1 MNYLLDTN
9 IIVYYYTPKSE
20 YNQLRD
26 VLNNEKNILY
36 ILNIQ
41 IPEVI
46 ATFYK
51 FHYNPDKDGFVL
63 TLDEANSYRNEF
75 IMDIRKNKF
84 FVLSV
89 MDRDIILTDKI
100 WEIAEKV
107 YPGMEKKYE
116 FISAIDCLLLAV
128 AETLNQTKGVKNDF
142 RLLSNDNHLLKTAE
156 KLNIPFER
164 SKLI

>member
-9 IIVYYYTPKSE
+9 IIVYYYTPKPE

-51 FHYNPDKDGFVL
+51 FHYNPDKDGLAL
-63 TLDEANSYRNEF
+63 TLEEANSYRNEF
-75 IMDIRKNKF
+75 ILDIRKNKF
-84 FVLSV
+84 FVLSI
-89 MDRDIILTDKI
+89 MDRDIIFTDKI
-100 WEIAEKV
+100 WVVAEKV
-107 YPGMEKKYE
+107 YPEMEKKHD
-116 FISAIDCLLLAV
+116 FISAIDCILLAV
-128 AETLNQTKGVKNDF
+128 ADTLNKTKGIKNDF
-142 RLLSNDNHLLKTAE
+142 KLLSNDNHMLKTAE
-156 KLNIPFER
+156 KFNIPFER
-164 SKLI
+164 PKLF